1 MKRAFLLLVVIFT
14 IGSQVFA
21 QEATPGVRPLT
32 LPECVDIALKN
43 NLNVRRSIY
52 NVETYNVNLFTAKMN
67 FLPSINAGGSYGLN
81 YGRSLNPVTNTYI
94 NRNGSSV
101 NGQLTGSWLLFN
113 GFRVTNTFR
122 QGKKDVAAADADLQK
137 AKNDVIINVVTL
149 YINVIFN
156 KELLANNQYQLGSSQ
171 QQLDRITRQVEAGA
185 LPKSNQLTQEAQVA
199 TNEVNVINQEN
210 ALRLSVLQ
218 LKQAMQIP
226 ASEQMDVVVPE
237 IALEDIILDTTPEQI
252 YAESLK
258 TMPEIKSA
266 LLKVESAR
274 LALMAAK
281 GGLYPRLTLNGS
293 AFSNYSSISRDQNN
307 SGVASYTAIPSNGPP
322 IGYAVD
328 QTNNPI
334 TVGGSL
340 VGVNGINYVPIY
352 NDEKDKYT
360 EKEQLRDNLSK
371 TLSFQLSVPIFNNWS
386 QRATVQRAAIQTE
399 VARLNEIQ
407 AQNTLRQTI
416 ETAYND
422 AYAASKTYAA
432 SVKQVNANEEA
443 YRMVLQRFDIGAANF
458 VEKQVAENTMFQS
471 RSDLTRAKYNFIF
484 KKKILD
490 FYQGKQIEY

>member
-1 MKRAFLLLVVIFT
+1 MKRAILLLVVLFEV
-14 IGSQVFA
+14 GSQVFA
-21 QEATPGVRPLT
+21 QEATPAVKPLT

-52 NVETYNVNLFTAKMN
+52 NVETYNVALFQDKMN
-67 FLPSINAGGSYGLN
+67 FLPSLTGGASYGFNFGRNLN
-81 YGRSLNPVTNTYI
+81 QVTNQYVTTQNNSI
-94 NRNGSSV
+94 
-101 NGQLTGSWLLFN
+101 NGQVTSSLLLFN

-122 QGKKDVAAADADLQK
+122 QGKKDVSAADADLQK
-137 AKNDVIINVVTL
+137 AKNDVIINVVTY

-156 KELLANNQYQLGSSQ
+156 KELLENNKYQLSSSQ
-171 QQLDRITRQVEAGA
+171 QQLERITRQVEAGA

-210 ALRLSVLQ
+210 ALRLSLLQ
-218 LKQAMQIP
+218 LKQSMQIP
-226 ASEQMDVVVPE
+226 ASELMDVVIPE

-252 YAESLK
+252 YTESLK

-266 LLKVESAR
+266 MLKVESAN

-293 AFSNYSSISRDQNN
+293 AFSNYSSLLRNVN
-307 SGVASYTAIPSNGPP
+307 HSGVATYITGVNPNP
-322 IGYAVD
+322 IGIA
-328 QTNNPI
+328 
-334 TVGGSL
+334 TVGGNPVL
-340 VGVNGINYVPIY
+340 INGNPVTVNSYQLTPVY
-352 NDEKDKYT
+352 NNENDKYT
-360 EKEQLRDNLSK
+360 EFEQLKDNISK
-371 TLSFQLSVPIFNNWS
+371 SLSFQLTIPIFNNWS

-399 VARLNEIQ
+399 IARLNELQ

-432 SVKQVNANEEA
+432 NTKQVKANEEA

-490 FYQGKQIEY
+490 FYQGKQIDY

>member
-1 MKRAFLLLVVIFT
+1 MKRAILLLVAVFT
-14 IGSQVFA
+14 VGSQVFA
-21 QEATPGVRPLT
+21 QEKAAPDANPLT

-52 NVETYNVNLFTAKMN
+52 NVETYNVNMFAAKMN

-81 YGRSLNPVTNTYI
+81 FGRSLNPVTNAYQS
-94 NRNGSSV
+94 RNGSSINAQA
-101 NGQLTGSWLLFN
+101 NGSLLLFN

-122 QGKKDVAAADADLQK
+122 QSKKDVAAADADLQK
-137 AKNDVIINVVTL
+137 AKNDVIINVVTY

-156 KELLANNQYQLGSSQ
+156 KELLENNRYQLSSSQ
-171 QQLDRITRQVEAGA
+171 QQLERIAKQVAAGA

-210 ALRLSVLQ
+210 ALNLSLLQ
-218 LKQAMQIP
+218 LKQSMQIP
-226 ASEQMDVVVPE
+226 ASEQLDVVIPE
-237 IALEDIILDTTPEQI
+237 ITLEDIVLDVTPEQV

-258 TMPEIKSA
+258 TMPEIRSA

-293 AFSNYSSISRDQNN
+293 AFSNYSSLIRNQVVPSGQSVLDTSRPVAVAEYA
-307 SGVASYTAIPSNGPP
+307 GVQVPV
-322 IGYAVD
+322 YA
-328 QTNNPI
+328 
-334 TVGGSL
+334 
-340 VGVNGINYVPIY
+340 YVPVPGTEV
-352 NDEKDKYT
+352 NQYT
-360 EKEQLRDNLSK
+360 QSEQLKDNLAKQAS
-371 TLSFQLSVPIFNNWS
+371 LQLTIPIFNNWS
-386 QRATVQRAAIQTE
+386 QRASVERAAIQTE

-422 AYAASKTYAA
+422 ANSASKTYAA
-432 SVKQVNANEEA
+432 SLKQVNANEEA

-458 VEKQVAENTMFQS
+458 VEKQVAENTLFQS

-490 FYQGKQIEY
+490 FYQGKQIDY